1 MFQIR
6 SKKNKVVLQIV
17 LLLLTIPYAIPLIQ
31 MFLGSIGGIGFLNYK
46 AVWDTGVVP
55 IYFRNSFIISA
66 GVILL
71 VYIFSMTAGFGFA
84 KLHIFGKEVF
94 FWMILVALTLPE
106 VILLSPLFVTFQK
119 LHMFNTFWA
128 VILPI
133 AALQLPFTILLT
145 RNFDNGIPD
154 ELMEAARIDGAGVV
168 TMFWYVILPLT
179 KPIASSII
187 VLTLINSWN
196 AYLLPLL
203 FLQSPDM
210 QTVTLLPQY
219 FQGEFTNDQTKILA
233 AAVLTAIPEIIA
245 YLLMQ
250 KNFEK
255 GMSAG
260 ALK

>member
-1 MFQIR
+1 MFEIR
-6 SKKNKVVLQIV
+6 SLKSKVVLQIV
-17 LLLLTIPYAIPLIQ
+17 LLILTIPYAIPLVQ
-31 MFLGSIGGIGFLNYK
+31 MFLGSLGGKGFLNYK

-66 GVILL
+66 GVIFL

-84 KLHIFGKEVF
+84 KLHIFGKELF
-94 FWMILVALTLPE
+94 FWLLLVALTLPE
-106 VILLSPLFVTFQK
+106 VILLTPLFVTFQK
-119 LHMFNTFWA
+119 MNLFNTFLA

-133 AALQLPFTILLT
+133 AALQLPFTILLA
-145 RNFDNGIPD
+145 RNFDSGIPSD
-154 ELMEAARIDGAGVV
+154 LMEAARIDGASVGS
-168 TMFWYVILPLT
+168 MFLYIILPLT

-196 AYLLPLL
+196 SYLLPLL
-203 FLQSPDM
+203 FLQSPQM

-233 AAVLTAIPEIIA
+233 AAVLTAIPEIIV

>member
-1 MFQIR
+1 MFELR
-6 SKKNKVVLQIV
+6 SRKSKILMQ
-17 LLLLTIPYAIPLIQ
+17 LLLLLMTIPYVLPLVL
-31 MFLGSIGGIGFLNYK
+31 MVLGSLGGRGLYNYK

-55 IYFRNSFIISA
+55 TYFRNSAIIA
-66 GVILL
+66 FGVILL
-71 VYIFSMTAGFGFA
+71 VYFFSMTAGFGFA
-84 KLHIFGKEVF
+84 KLYIRKKEVY
-94 FWMILVALTLPE
+94 FWLILLAMTLPE
-106 VILLSPLFVTFQK
+106 VILLTPLFVTFQK
-119 LHMFNTFWA
+119 LHMFNTLFA
-128 VILPI
+128 VILPS
-133 AALQLPFTILLT
+133 AALQIPFATLLV
-145 RNFDNGIPD
+145 RNFDEGIPS
-154 ELMEAARIDGAGVV
+154 ELMEAARIDGANIWQVF
-168 TMFWYVILPLT
+168 TSVILPMT

-187 VLTLINSWN
+187 VLTLVSAWN

-203 FLQSPDM
+203 FLQDP
-210 QTVTLLPQY
+210 QLQVVTLLPQY

>member
-1 MFQIR
+1 MFEVR
-6 SKKNKVVLQIV
+6 SLKNKVILQIV
-17 LLLLTIPYAIPLIQ
+17 LLLMTIPYAIPLIQ
-31 MFLGSIGGIGFLNYK
+31 MFLGSLGGTGFSNYK

-55 IYFRNSFIISA
+55 TYFRNSLIITA
-66 GVILL
+66 GVIIL

-94 FWMILVALTLPE
+94 FWMILIALTLPE
-106 VILLSPLFVTFQK
+106 VIMLSPLFVTFQK
-119 LHMFNTFWA
+119 MHMFNTFWA
-128 VILPI
+128 VILPS
-133 AALQLPFTILLT
+133 AALQLPFSILLA
-145 RNFDNGIPD
+145 RNFATGIPD
-154 ELMEAARIDGAGVV
+154 ELMEAARIDGANVRS
-168 TMFWYVILPLT
+168 MFWYIILPLT

-187 VLTLINSWN
+187 VLTFINAWN
-196 AYLLPLL
+196 SYLLPLL
-203 FLQSPDM
+203 FLQSPSM

-233 AAVLTAIPEIIA
+233 AAVITAIPEIIV
-245 YLLMQ
+245 YLSMQ

>member
-1 MFQIR
+1 
-6 SKKNKVVLQIV
+6 LW
-17 LLLLTIPYAIPLIQ
+17 L
-31 MFLGSIGGIGFLNYK
+31 
-46 AVWDTGVVP
+46 
-55 IYFRNSFIISA
+55 
-66 GVILL
+66 
-71 VYIFSMTAGFGFA
+71 
-84 KLHIFGKEVF
+84 
-94 FWMILVALTLPE
+94 ILVALTLPE

-119 LHMFNTFWA
+119 MHIFNTFLA
-128 VILPI
+128 VILPV
-133 AALQLPFTILLT
+133 AALQLPFTILLA
-145 RNFDNGIPD
+145 RNFDSGIPS
-154 ELMEAARIDGAGVV
+154 ELMEAASIDGANVFS
-168 TMFWYVILPLT
+168 MFWYVILPLT

-196 AYLLPLL
+196 SYLMPLL
-203 FLQSPDM
+203 FLQSPEM

-233 AAVLTAIPEIIA
+233 AAVLTAIPEIIV

>member
-1 MFQIR
+1 MFEIR
-6 SKKNKVVLQIV
+6 SRKNKVHLQII
-17 LLLLTIPYAIPLIQ
+17 LLVLTIPYTIPLVQ
-31 MFLGSIGGIGFLNYK
+31 MFLGSLGGRGFLNYK

-55 IYFRNSFIISA
+55 VYFRNSFLISG
-66 GVILL
+66 GVIIL
-71 VYIFSMTAGFGFA
+71 VYAFSMTAGFGFA
-84 KLHIFGKEVF
+84 KLHIFGKEVY
-94 FWMILVALTLPE
+94 FWLILVALTLPE

-119 LHMFNTFWA
+119 LHLFNTFFA

-133 AALQLPFTILLT
+133 AALQLPFTILLA
-145 RNFDNGIPD
+145 RNFDNGIPN
-154 ELMEAARIDGAGVV
+154 ELMEAACLDGASSVDQ
-168 TMFWYVILPLT
+168 FWYVILPLT
-179 KPIASSII
+179 KPIAASII

-196 AYLLPLL
+196 TYLMPLL

-210 QTVTLLPQY
+210 RTVTLLPQY

-233 AAVLTAIPEIIA
+233 AAVLTAIPEIFI

>member
-1 MFQIR
+1 MFEVR
-6 SKKNKVVLQIV
+6 SRKSKIVLQVV
-17 LLLLTIPYAIPLIQ
+17 LLLMTIPYAIPLVQ
-31 MFLGSIGGIGFLNYK
+31 MILGSLGGTGLLNYK

-55 IYFRNSFIISA
+55 TYFRNSIIISL

-71 VYIFSMTAGFGFA
+71 VYVFSMTAGFGFA
-84 KLHIFGKEVF
+84 KLHIFKKELF
-94 FWMILVALTLPE
+94 FWMILIALTLPE

-119 LHMFNTFWA
+119 MNMFNTYFA
-128 VILPI
+128 VILPV
-133 AALQLPFTILLT
+133 AALQLPFTILLA
-145 RNFDNGIPD
+145 RNFNEGIPS
-154 ELMEAARIDGAGVV
+154 ELMEAARIDGANTWLV
-168 TMFWYVILPLT
+168 FWYVIRPLT
-179 KPIASSII
+179 KPIASSIV

-196 AYLLPLL
+196 SYLMPLL
-203 FLQSPDM
+203 FLQDPGK

-233 AAVLTAIPEIIA
+233 AAVMTAIPIIIV
-245 YLLMQ
+245 YILMQ

>member
-1 MFQIR
+1 MFEVR
-6 SKKNKVVLQIV
+6 SLKNKVILQIV
-17 LLLLTIPYAIPLIQ
+17 LLLMTIPYAIPLVQ
-31 MFLGSIGGIGFLNYK
+31 MFLGSLGGTGFSNYK

-55 IYFRNSFIISA
+55 TYFRNSLIITA
-66 GVILL
+66 GVIIL

-94 FWMILVALTLPE
+94 FWMILIALTLPE
-106 VILLSPLFVTFQK
+106 VIMLSPLFVTFQK
-119 LHMFNTFWA
+119 MHMFNTFWA
-128 VILPI
+128 VILPS
-133 AALQLPFTILLT
+133 AALQLPFSILLA
-145 RNFDNGIPD
+145 RNFATGIPD
-154 ELMEAARIDGAGVV
+154 ELMEAARIDGANVRS
-168 TMFWYVILPLT
+168 MFWYIILPLT

-187 VLTLINSWN
+187 VLTFINAWN
-196 AYLLPLL
+196 SYLLPLL
-203 FLQSPDM
+203 FLQSPSM

-233 AAVLTAIPEIIA
+233 SAVITAIPEIIVC
-245 YLLMQ
+245 LSMQ

>member
-1 MFQIR
+1 MFEIR
-6 SKKNKVVLQIV
+6 SLKNKIILQIV
-17 LLLLTIPYAIPLIQ
+17 LLLLTIPYAIPLVQ
-31 MFLGSIGGIGFLNYK
+31 MFLGSIGGVGFANYK

-55 IYFRNSFIISA
+55 IYFRNSLIITA
-66 GVILL
+66 GVIVL

-84 KLHIFGKEVF
+84 KLHIWGKEVF

-106 VILLSPLFVTFQK
+106 VIMLSPLFVTFQK
-119 LHMFNTFWA
+119 MHMFNTFWA
-128 VILPI
+128 VILPS
-133 AALQLPFTILLT
+133 AALQLPFMVLLA
-145 RNFDNGIPD
+145 RNFDSGIPN
-154 ELMEAARIDGAGVV
+154 ELMEAARIDGANVRS
-168 TMFWYVILPLT
+168 MFWYIILPLT

-187 VLTLINSWN
+187 VLTFINSWN
-196 AYLLPLL
+196 SYLLPLL
-203 FLQSPDM
+203 FLQSPKM

-233 AAVLTAIPEIIA
+233 AAVITAIPEIIV
-245 YLLMQ
+245 YLSMQ

>member
-1 MFQIR
+1 MFEIR
-6 SKKNKVVLQIV
+6 SKKSKVILQIV
-17 LLLLTIPYAIPLIQ
+17 LLLLTIPYVLPLVQ
-31 MFLGSIGGIGFLNYK
+31 MFLGSIGGKGFMNYK

-71 VYIFSMTAGFGFA
+71 VYLFSMTAGFGFS

-94 FWMILVALTLPE
+94 FWLLLVALTLPE

-119 LHMFNTFWA
+119 MNLFNTFLA

-133 AALQLPFTILLT
+133 AALQLPFTILLA
-145 RNFDNGIPD
+145 RNFDNGIPN
-154 ELMEAARIDGAGVV
+154 ELMEAARIDGASVIS
-168 TMFWYVILPLT
+168 MFWYIILPLT

-196 AYLLPLL
+196 SYLLPLL
-203 FLQSPDM
+203 FLQSPEM

>member
-1 MFQIR
+1 MFEVRGLPGKIG
-6 SKKNKVVLQIV
+6 LQ
-17 LLLLTIPYAIPLIQ
+17 LLLLIMTIPYAIPLVQ
-31 MFLGSIGGIGFLNYK
+31 MIVGSLGGIGFLNYK

-55 IYFRNSFIISA
+55 TYFRNSVIISV
-66 GVILL
+66 GVIAL
-71 VYIFSMTAGFGFA
+71 VYVFSMSAGFGFA
-84 KLHIFGKEVF
+84 KLHVFGKEIF
-94 FWMILVALTLPE
+94 FWMILIAMTLPE

-119 LHMFNTFWA
+119 LRMFDTLFA
-128 VILPI
+128 VIFPI
-133 AALQLPFTILLT
+133 AALQLPFTILLA
-145 RNFDNGIPD
+145 RNFDEGIPN
-154 ELMEAARIDGAGVV
+154 EIMEAGKIDGANIWQV
-168 TMFWYVILPLT
+168 FLHIILPLT

-196 AYLLPLL
+196 AYLMPLL
-203 FLQSPDM
+203 FLQSSTM

-233 AAVLTAIPEIIA
+233 SAVITAIPEVIVYIC
-245 YLLMQ
+245 MQ

>member
-1 MFQIR
+1 MFEIR
-6 SKKNKVVLQIV
+6 SKKNKILLQIV
-17 LLLLTIPYAIPLIQ
+17 LLIMTIPYVIPLIQ
-31 MFLGSIGGIGFLNYK
+31 MFAGSLGGTGFKNYK

-55 IYFRNSFIISA
+55 TYFRNSIIISA

-71 VYIFSMTAGFGFA
+71 VYIFSMTAGFGFS

-106 VILLSPLFVTFQK
+106 VILLTPLFVTFQK
-119 LHMFNTFWA
+119 LNMYNTFWA

-133 AALQLPFTILLT
+133 TALQLPFMILLA
-145 RNFDNGIPD
+145 RNFDNGIPNQ
-154 ELMEAARIDGAGVV
+154 LMEAARIDGANVFQ
-168 TMFWYVILPLT
+168 TFWYIVLPLT
-179 KPIASSII
+179 KPIASSIV

-196 AYLLPLL
+196 SYLLPLL
-203 FLQSPDM
+203 FLQDPHM

-219 FQGEFTNDQTKILA
+219 FQGEFSNDQTKILA
-233 AAVLTAIPEIIA
+233 AAVMTAIPEIII